1 MFNQFIR
8 RPVFAIVISIMI
20 VFIGILAIEKL
31 PISQFP
37 DIAPTTVNIFIAYP
51 GASADVL
58 VTVPMKNA
66 LLIPQKATFEVL
78 EKKYVYVVDK
88 DNKIRSREIEIE
100 AELPHI
106 FVVKSGLK
114 ADEKIL
120 LEGLRQ
126 VKENEKIHSTFVK
139 PDSVI
144 SNLSLYAE

>member
-1 MFNQFIR
+1 MGTVKTIEADFNNETGNIAFR
-8 RPVFAIVISIMI
+8 AT
-20 VFIGILAIEKL
+20 
-31 PISQFP
+31 FP
-37 DIAPTTVNIFIAYP
+37 NPNRLLRHGETGNI
-51 GASADVL
+51 L

-88 DNKIRSREIEIE
+88 DNKIRSREIQIE

-114 ADEKIL
+114 ADDKIL